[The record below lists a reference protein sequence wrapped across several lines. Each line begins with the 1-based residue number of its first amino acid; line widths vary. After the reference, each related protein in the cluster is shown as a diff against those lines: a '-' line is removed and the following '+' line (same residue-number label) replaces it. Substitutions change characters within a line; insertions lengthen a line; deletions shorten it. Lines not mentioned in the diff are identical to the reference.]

1 VHNRVLNMPVKAYAI
16 AQKGKASGSSAANA
30 AVPNPC
36 ELEAVAMPLAIGSVN
51 PNVFISVWAK
61 FAPTSPV
68 STTTAA
74 VRDRLLPSRSLAMGR
89 ARATVT
95 QRGTMEHVRKG
106 GNPRRRPAAAV
117 EYKEKMDVM
126 PTAVTI
132 SVACLCTTCTILPA
146 LA

>member
-1 VHNRVLNMPVKAYAI
+1 
-16 AQKGKASGSSAANA
+16 
-30 AVPNPC
+30 
-36 ELEAVAMPLAIGSVN
+36 
-51 PNVFISVWAK
+51 
-61 FAPTSPV
+61 
-68 STTTAA
+68 
-74 VRDRLLPSRSLAMGR
+74 
-89 ARATVT
+89 
-95 QRGTMEHVRKG
+95 MEHVRKG